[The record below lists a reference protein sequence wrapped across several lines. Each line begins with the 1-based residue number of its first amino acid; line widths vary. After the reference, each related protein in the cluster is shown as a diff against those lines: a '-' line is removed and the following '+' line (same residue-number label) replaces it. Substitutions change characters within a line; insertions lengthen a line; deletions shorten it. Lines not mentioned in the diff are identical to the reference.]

1 MLSVRALN
9 CGADYGFRT
18 HDLGINDNLRHAA
31 KVIARS
37 AKIALSEL
45 ELGSNQVATIIL
57 NNLTTWYD
65 GGDI

>member
-1 MLSVRALN
+1 MPNVRTSN
-9 CGADYGFRT
+9 CGADYGVRT
-18 HDLGINDNLRHAA
+18 NDLGINANVRHGA

-37 AKIALSEL
+37 AKIALADL

-57 NNLTTWYD
+57 ENLMKWDD